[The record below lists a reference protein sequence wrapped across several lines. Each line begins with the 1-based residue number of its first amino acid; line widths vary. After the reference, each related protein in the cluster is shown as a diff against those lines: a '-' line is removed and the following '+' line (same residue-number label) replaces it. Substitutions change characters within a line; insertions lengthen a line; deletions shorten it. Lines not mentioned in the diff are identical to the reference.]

1 MNGDRRGLWYLL
13 TGVVLGLLIGLA
25 IAWVVR
31 PVEYVNTRPA
41 SLRADYKDSYRALI
55 ASAYLASGDLRRARA
70 RLELLQDEDMYRVL
84 AEQAQRTLAEGG
96 LPQEARALGLLAI
109 ALGQPPATVSP
120 PAAVATASPSATAA
134 SLSPAAATATR
145 PAGSGTSPADS
156 GTSPAGS
163 GTRPPA
169 TLAPTFTP
177 LPSRTPTPTQG
188 APFILE
194 QQELICDP
202 KIQPPLIQV
211 LALDAARQPVP
222 GVEVAVTWDGG
233 EAPPGRGEERFFTG
247 LKPELG
253 LGYADFSLT
262 PGVSYALRLADGGQ
276 PVSNLTAQECV
287 AADGQR
293 FYGSWRLVFVQP

>member
-1 MNGDRRGLWYLL
+1 MNGDRRGPWYLL

-70 RLELLQDEDMYRVL
+70 RLELLQDEDMYRAL

-96 LPQEARALGLLAI
+96 TPQEARALGLLAI
-109 ALGQPPATVSP
+109 ALGQPPPTVSP
-120 PAAVATASPSATAA
+120 AAAVATASPSATVAA
-134 SLSPAAATATR
+134 PSPAATATRPADSETR
-145 PAGSGTSPADS
+145 PAGSGTSPA
-156 GTSPAGS
+156 GS
-163 GTRPPA
+163 GGTRLPA

-222 GVEVAVTWDGG
+222 GVEVAVTWEG
-233 EAPPGRGEERFFTG
+233 GEERFFTG